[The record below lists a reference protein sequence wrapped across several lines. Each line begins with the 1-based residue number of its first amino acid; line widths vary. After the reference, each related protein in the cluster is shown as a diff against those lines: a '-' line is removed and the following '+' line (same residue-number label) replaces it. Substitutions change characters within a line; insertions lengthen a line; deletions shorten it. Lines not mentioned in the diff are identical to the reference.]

1 MAPALNAV
9 VTHRI
14 EVASGLIILR
24 VAPDGWELPLWEPG
38 QFTVLGLPV
47 SAPRTVLSDP
57 EPVTTDSEGP
67 GADKL
72 IRRAYSIASAPGETG
87 YLEFYITLVQSGALT
102 PRLFALK
109 PGDRVFLG
117 KKISGMFTLDKVPD
131 GHNLILVGTGTGLAP
146 YMSMLRSELE
156 CPLDLHTVVLLGA
169 RHSWD
174 LGYSGELIAMQ
185 RYCPTFH
192 YIPVISR
199 PDEEIVEWSGQT
211 GYVQDLWD
219 RGLVETAMGA
229 KPTPDKTHVLL
240 CGNPGMIEGMIER
253 LGEEGFVEGSRQEPG
268 QIHAEKYW

>member
-1 MAPALNAV
+1 MAAALNAI

-24 VAPDGWELPLWEPG
+24 VAPDGWELPAWDPG
-38 QFTVLGLPV
+38 QFAVLGLPE
-47 SAPRTVLSDP
+47 SAPRTLLSDP
-57 EPVTTDSEGP
+57 DPERQSP
-67 GADKL
+67 DKL
-72 IRRAYSIASAPGETG
+72 IRRAYSIASSPRDTG
-87 YLEFYITLVQSGALT
+87 DLEFYITLVQSGALT

-117 KKISGMFTLDKVPD
+117 TKISGMFTLDEVPAAS
-131 GHNLILVGTGTGLAP
+131 NLILVGTGTGLAP
-146 YMSMLRSELE
+146 YMSMLRSG
-156 CPLDLHTVVLLGA
+156 LDCRPDRHTVVLLGA

-174 LGYSGELIAMQ
+174 LGYRGELIAMQ

-192 YIPVISR
+192 YIPIISR
-199 PDEEIVEWSGQT
+199 PGEELVPWAGQT

-219 RGLVETAMGA
+219 RGLVADAMGRV
-229 KPTPDKTHVLL
+229 PTPGDTHVLL

-253 LGEEGFVEGSRQEPG
+253 LGTEGFVEATRTEPG

>member
-1 MAPALNAV
+1 MAAEMNAI

-24 VAPDGWELPLWEPG
+24 VAPDGWDLPSWEPG
-38 QFTVLGLPV
+38 QFAVLGLHG
-47 SAPRTVLSDP
+47 SAPRTMLSDP
-57 EPVTTDSEGP
+57 ETVDTDSG
-67 GADKL
+67 KI
-72 IRRAYSIASAPGETG
+72 IRRAYSIASTPQEAG
-87 YLEFYITLVQSGALT
+87 YLEFYITLVHSGALT

-109 PGDRVFLG
+109 PGDSVFLG
-117 KKISGMFTLDKVPD
+117 KKISGMFTLDDVPE
-131 GHNLILVGTGTGLAP
+131 GNNLILVGTGTGLAP

-156 CPLDLHTVVLLGA
+156 CHLDLHTVVLLGA

-174 LGYSGELIAMQ
+174 LGYRGELIAMQ

-199 PDEEIVEWSGQT
+199 PEEEMVKWSGQT

-219 RGLVETAMGA
+219 QDLVEMAMGT
-229 KPTPDKTHVLL
+229 KPTPNNTHVLL

-253 LGEEGFVEGSRQEPG
+253 LATEGFVEGTRKEPG